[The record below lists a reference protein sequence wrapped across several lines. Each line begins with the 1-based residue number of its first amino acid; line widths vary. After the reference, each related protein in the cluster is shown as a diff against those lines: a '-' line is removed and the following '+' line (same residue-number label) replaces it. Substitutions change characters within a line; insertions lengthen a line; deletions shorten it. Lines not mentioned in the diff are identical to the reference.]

1 MKLSEWAKRLGIS
14 YKTAWRM
21 YKRGEIP
28 NAIRL
33 PTGRIVILEDKEKES
48 KKLDENTVAIYCRVS
63 DNASK
68 ENLEKQAE
76 RLKEYAEAKGYQI
89 KHVVQEIGSGV
100 NDTRP
105 KLMKL
110 LNQKDYHI
118 LLVEHKDRL
127 TRFGFN
133 YIKHWLENTGRKVEV
148 VDLAEDDAQDLM
160 QDLISIVYSFSA
172 RLYGL
177 RRAKKKTQ
185 QIMDFLQNED

>member
-1 MKLSEWAKRLGIS
+1 MGMKLSQWAKKLGIS

-33 PTGRIVILEDKEKES
+33 PTGRVIVLEEDKVVE
-48 KKLDENTVAIYCRVS
+48 ENTVAIYCRVS
-63 DNASK
+63 DTNSK
-68 ENLEKQAE
+68 DNLEKQAE
-76 RLKEYAEAKGYQI
+76 RLKEYAIAKGYKI
-89 KHVVQEIGSGV
+89 KHVVKEVGSGV

-105 KLMKL
+105 KLLRL
-110 LNQKDYHI
+110 LNQRDYHI

-133 YIKHWLENTGRKVEV
+133 FIKNWLESTGRKVEV
-148 VDLAEDDAQDLM
+148 VNEAQDDVSDLM
-160 QDLISIVYSFSA
+160 QDLVAIIHSFSA

-177 RRAKKKTQ
+177 RRAKKKTE
-185 QIMDFLQNED
+185 QIIKLLKDDE